1 MRELS
6 FAFRQNHS
14 QSAEYFFPVQ
24 FLKSVNAS
32 FTFLLSDFYHKVLYL
47 RIFNNQNLL
56 LLSVVVRYSAD
67 ISLIYP
73 GIDSLSLS
81 LPDTGIDRSINTES
95 LKMNENLDPTGV
107 TLSKVEKELEN
118 VLRPGRFESFAGQP
132 KVVENL
138 KIFVQAARE
147 RGDALDHVLLHGPP
161 GLGKTTLSH
170 IISNELGVNIIT
182 SSGPVLDK
190 PGDLAGLLTN
200 LEENDVLFIDEIHR
214 LSPVVEEYLY
224 SAMEDFK
231 IDIMIETGPNAR
243 SVQISLNPFTL
254 VGATTRSGLLTAP
267 LRSRFG
273 ITSRLSYYNT
283 NTLAGIVKRSA
294 SIIKVEINKDAA
306 MEIAGRSRGTPRIAN
321 LLLRRIR
328 DFAQIKGNGNID
340 MAISKIALEAL
351 NVDKYGLDEMDNRIL
366 SSIIEKFKG
375 GPVGIT
381 TIATAVGEEAG
392 TIEEV
397 YEPFLIQEGY
407 IMRTPRGR
415 EATELAYTHL
425 GKTKNPEQGK
435 LF

>member
-1 MRELS
+1 M
-6 FAFRQNHS
+6 
-14 QSAEYFFPVQ
+14 
-24 FLKSVNAS
+24 
-32 FTFLLSDFYHKVLYL
+32 
-47 RIFNNQNLL
+47 
-56 LLSVVVRYSAD
+56 
-67 ISLIYP
+67 
-73 GIDSLSLS
+73 
-81 LPDTGIDRSINTES
+81 
-95 LKMNENLDPTGV
+95 
-107 TLSKVEKELEN
+107 
-118 VLRPGRFESFAGQP
+118 
-132 KVVENL
+132 
-138 KIFVQAARE
+138 
-147 RGDALDHVLLHGPP
+147 DHVLLHGPP

-214 LSPVVEEYLY
+214 LSSVVEEYLY

-273 ITSRLSYYNT
+273 ITSRLSYYDT

-294 SIIKVEINKDAA
+294 SILKVEIDKDATL
-306 MEIAGRSRGTPRIAN
+306 EIAGRSRGTPRIAN
-321 LLLRRIR
+321 LLLRRVR
-328 DFAQIKGNGNID
+328 DFAQIEGNGSID
-340 MAISKIALEAL
+340 MAISKYALEAL
-351 NVDKYGLDEMDNRIL
+351 NVDRYGLDEMDNRIL
-366 SSIIEKFKG
+366 STIIEKFKG

-407 IMRTPRGR
+407 IMRTQRGR
-415 EATELAYTHL
+415 EATERAYTHL
-425 GKTKNPEQGK
+425 GKIKNPERGK